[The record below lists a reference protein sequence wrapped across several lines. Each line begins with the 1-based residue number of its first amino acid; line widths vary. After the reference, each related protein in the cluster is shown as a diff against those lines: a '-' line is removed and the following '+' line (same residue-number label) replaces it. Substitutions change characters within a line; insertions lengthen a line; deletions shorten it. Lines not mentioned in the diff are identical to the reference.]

1 MGPAQRPMN
10 IDLLQAPTSP
20 PPPRLGAETLAP
32 GRVLAGRFLLES
44 LAGRGGM
51 GSVYRAKDTQ
61 TGQIVALKLL
71 HPMQSADGLQRFSR
85 EAELLAELRHP
96 SIVSHVAHGF
106 LEQGHPFLAMEWL
119 EGEDLA
125 CRLARQP
132 LSLPETLTLVRH
144 AADALASAHRHGI
157 VHRDLKPSNLFLRH
171 GRPEEVVLLDFG
183 LARRTVPSQALTGSH
198 VVLGTPGYMAPE
210 QASGQ
215 GETTPSADIFS
226 LGCVLYECLTGQPPF
241 TAPHFA
247 AVLAKILFAP
257 PTPLRLVRTELPEIL
272 QTLVDRMLAKDPH
285 QRIPD
290 APTLLPLLPTAEEL
304 PELEGLAPTHV
315 VRVESPMAAEQ
326 QLVSILL
333 AAPPLAEPTPE
344 SLPQRRS
351 LRDSLRAVLT
361 PHRAQVELMADGSL
375 VLTLMAGRHSATD
388 QAALAARCALSLKE
402 RWPEVTAVLVTG
414 RGVMSAHLPV
424 GEAMDRAGQL
434 LHRFGQ
440 PAACPHVV
448 LDEVTAGLLGPGFQ
462 LDRASTDTFLLQG
475 EHLSADASRPLL
487 GKPTPCVGREQEL
500 ALLELAL
507 STCVEDS
514 TAQALLVVAPP
525 GTGKSRLRHEFLRRV
540 SRREQPVL
548 LLQGRGDPMSVGAS
562 MCLLGQ
568 AVQQLCGMT
577 PGEPVEARQQ
587 KLRECLARRLPERE
601 LPELMALLGELCGAA
616 FPEDDFPQLREVRGD
631 PGLMNLL
638 VGRALITWLRAE
650 SQHAP
655 VLLVLEDLHWGD
667 ALTVQWVER
676 ALREL
681 ADCPLLVLALARPEI
696 KELFPG
702 LWSQRLQEV
711 ALRSLSRKAGAQLIR
726 DVLGTGVEESVVDRL
741 LEQSA
746 GNALFLE
753 ELIRMVA
760 EGRGD
765 TPPGTVLAMLQ
776 ARILRLEPEARQALL
791 AGSMLGRTFWAGA
804 VRALRHAQET
814 PGTLEHWLERL
825 VALEIIEPQPDRTFA
840 GEKAYRFRH
849 ALMRDAAHALVPEAL
864 KVTGHRLAGEW
875 LEQGGET
882 DPRVLAEHA
891 WLGQQPERAVH
902 FHTQAAEQLLE
913 RGDARSALR
922 CVEAALQ
929 LGVQGEARSRLR
941 ALQATATF
949 WLNEPSLLME
959 TGRQIL
965 PELKPGSRP
974 WCDLIS
980 SLILN
985 SANRGQADE
994 VMPLVELLLRS
1005 PPDAESVWAYAQ
1017 ALCYISTTFVRLGSR
1032 RVAEACLERVR
1043 DIEGT
1048 DPLLEAYR
1056 AYTQAFFWF
1065 HLEGKP
1071 WQAWEK
1077 LLQAEQTLQT
1087 QGKVHGLSKVKT
1099 VSGLVAA
1106 MLGDSPGAVARVQE
1120 SVARSQRFEQPL
1132 TLLYTQGYYAVV
1144 MATIAE
1150 PAARAQ
1156 ARTMA
1161 EASLSVSSYS
1171 PLYPG
1176 MAHVALARVALAE
1189 GRPVDAEQHARKACE
1204 LLPPLPSF
1212 ARPMLSAALR
1222 AQGRA
1227 AEARQEAERTVR
1239 QLERIGARGV
1249 DFVGVHLA
1257 LAEACFAQED
1267 NAAGEAALRTA
1278 LQHLLACAEGFPDTA
1293 TRERFLRNVP
1303 ENARTLELAR
1313 ERWGEV
1319 TAA

>member
-1 MGPAQRPMN
+1 MN
-10 IDLLQAPTSP
+10 IDLIQAPTSP
-20 PPPRLGAETLAP
+20 SPPRLGADTLAP
-32 GRVLAGRFLLES
+32 GRLLAGRFLLES

-61 TGQIVALKLL
+61 TGQTVALKLL

-125 CRLARQP
+125 NRLGRQP
-132 LSLPETLTLVRH
+132 LSLSETLTLMRH
-144 AADALASAHRHGI
+144 AADALATAHRHGI

-241 TAPHFA
+241 SAPHFA
-247 AVLAKILFAP
+247 AVLAKILFTP
-257 PTPLRLVRTELPEIL
+257 PTPLRSVRTELPEVF

-290 APTLLPLLPTAEEL
+290 APSLMPLLPTVDEL
-304 PELEGLAPTHV
+304 PELEGVAPTQV
-315 VRVESPMAAEQ
+315 ARVDSPMAAEQ

-333 AAPPLAEPTPE
+333 AAPPVVAEPGPE
-344 SLPQRRS
+344 AMVQRRS

-375 VLTLMAGRHSATD
+375 VLTLLAGRHGATD
-388 QAALAARCALSLKE
+388 QASLAARCALSLKE

-414 RGVMSAHLPV
+414 RGVISAHLPV

-434 LHRFGQ
+434 LHRFGH
-440 PAACPHVV
+440 PTASPHVV

-462 LDRASTDTFLLQG
+462 LERASTDTFLLQS
-475 EHLSADASRPLL
+475 EHLTADASRPLL

-507 STCVEDS
+507 STCIEDS

-548 LLQGRGDPMSVGAS
+548 LLQGRGDPMNVSGCMCMVGQ
-562 MCLLGQ
+562 LL
-568 AVQQLCGMT
+568 QQLCGME
-577 PGEPVEARQQ
+577 PGEPAETRRQ
-587 KLRECLARRLPERE
+587 KLRERVAKYLPERE
-601 LPELMALLGELCGAA
+601 VPEVAALLGEICSAP
-616 FPEDDFPQLREVRGD
+616 FPEETYSQLRELRRD
-631 PGLMNLL
+631 PAQMNAA
-638 VGRALITWLRAE
+638 VGGAIITWLRAE
-650 SQHAP
+650 SQHSP

-667 ALTVQWVER
+667 ALTVQWVDR
-676 ALREL
+676 LLREL

-726 DVLGTGVEESVVDRL
+726 DVLGSGVEEAVVDRL

-776 ARILRLEPEARQALL
+776 SRILRLEPEARQALL
-791 AGSMLGRTFWAGA
+791 AASFLGRTFWTGA
-804 VRALRHAQET
+804 VRALRNAQET

-825 VALEIIEPQPDRTFA
+825 VAMEIIESQPDRTFA

-849 ALMRDAAHALVPEAL
+849 ALMRDAAYALVPEAH
-864 KVTGHRLAGEW
+864 KATGHRLAGEW

-882 DPRVLAEHA
+882 DPRVLADHA
-891 WLGQQPERAVH
+891 YLGQQPERAVR
-902 FHTQAAEQLLE
+902 FYIQAADQRLE
-913 RGDARSALR
+913 RGDARSALQ
-922 CVEAALQ
+922 CVEAALK
-929 LGVQGEARSRLR
+929 LEMPSETRSRLR

-949 WLNEPSLLME
+949 WLNDPSLLTG
-959 TGRQIL
+959 TGREIL
-965 PELKPGSRP
+965 PELKAGSRP

-985 SANRGQADE
+985 SVNRGQPAE
-994 VMPLVELLLRS
+994 VMPLVELLLRTS
-1005 PPDAESVWAYAQ
+1005 PEADGVYAYAQ
-1017 ALCYISTTFVRLGSR
+1017 ALCFISTAFVRLGMR
-1032 RVAEACLERVR
+1032 QEAEVHLQRILGLEGS
-1043 DIEGT
+1043 DA
-1048 DPLLEAYR
+1048 LLESYR
-1056 AYTQAFFWF
+1056 DYTQAFFSF
-1065 HLEGKP
+1065 HLEPKP
-1071 WQAWEK
+1071 WQAWEG
-1077 LLQAEQTLQT
+1077 LLRAEKTLQ
-1087 QGKVHGLSKVKT
+1087 QEGRVHSLAKVKT

-1106 MLGDSPGAVARVQE
+1106 MMGDSASARTRVQE
-1120 SVARSQRFEQPL
+1120 SVARLQRFEQPL
-1132 TLLYTQGYYAVV
+1132 TLLYSQGYFSVV
-1144 MATIAE
+1144 MSALPE
-1150 PAARAQ
+1150 PEARAQ

-1161 EASLSVSSYS
+1161 EAALTVTSYS

-1176 MAHVALARVALAE
+1176 MAHVALARIALAE
-1189 GRPVDAEQHARKACE
+1189 GKPAEAEQHARQACE
-1204 LLPPLPSF
+1204 LLPPLPSLV
-1212 ARPMLSAALR
+1212 RPVLSEALR
-1222 AQGRA
+1222 LQGRA
-1227 AEARQEAERTVR
+1227 AEARQEAERAVR
-1239 QLERIGARGV
+1239 HLERAGARGV
-1249 DFVGVHLA
+1249 DFIGVHLA
-1257 LAEACFAQED
+1257 LAEACFAQGD
-1267 NAAGEAALRTA
+1267 STAGDAALRKA
-1278 LQHLLACAEGFPDTA
+1278 LEHLRACAEGFPDA
-1293 TRERFLRNVP
+1293 AARERFLRKVP
-1303 ENARTLELAR
+1303 DNARTLELAR
-1313 ERWGEV
+1313 ERFGEA

>member
-1 MGPAQRPMN
+1 MN
-10 IDLLQAPTSP
+10 IDLLQAPTTPS
-20 PPPRLGAETLAP
+20 PPRLGAETLSP

-51 GSVYRAKDTQ
+51 GSVYRAKDTLS
-61 TGQIVALKLL
+61 GQRVAVKLL
-71 HPMQSADGLQRFSR
+71 HPVQNTDALQRFSR

-96 SIVSHVAHGF
+96 AIVSHVAHGF

-125 CRLARQP
+125 SRLARQP
-132 LSLPETLTLVRH
+132 LSLSETLTLVRRT
-144 AADALASAHRHGI
+144 AEALAAAHRHGI

-241 TAPHFA
+241 SAPHFA

-257 PTPLRLVRTELPEIL
+257 PTPLRTVRNELPEFL
-272 QTLVDRMLAKDPH
+272 QPLVDRMLAKDPH
-285 QRIPD
+285 QRVPD
-290 APTLLPLLPTAEEL
+290 APTLLPLLPSLEGL
-304 PELEGLAPTHV
+304 PELEGLAPTQV
-315 VRVESPMAAEQ
+315 VRVESPMEAEQ

-333 AAPPLAEPTPE
+333 AAPPLAEPVPE
-344 SLPQRRS
+344 ALTQRRA

-375 VLTLMAGRHSATD
+375 VLTLLAGRHSATD

-414 RGVMSAHLPV
+414 RGVLSDHLPV
-424 GEAMDRAGQL
+424 GEAMDRAGKL

-440 PAACPHVV
+440 PAACPQVV

-462 LDRASTDTFLLQG
+462 LDRASTDTFLLHG
-475 EHLSADASRPLL
+475 ENLSCDDSRPLL

-507 STCVEDS
+507 TTSEEDS

-540 SRREQPVL
+540 DRREHPVL

-568 AVQQLCGMT
+568 ALQHLCGVMRED
-577 PGEPVEARQQ
+577 PLEVRQR
-587 KLRECLARRLPERE
+587 KLRQRLALHLSERE
-601 LPELMALLGELCGAA
+601 APEVVALLGELCGAGTLGEGSPKLLEA
-616 FPEDDFPQLREVRGD
+616 RGD
-631 PGLMNLL
+631 PGLMNTL
-638 VGRALITWLRAE
+638 VGQAFITWLRAE
-650 SQHAP
+650 SRQGP

-667 ALTVQWVER
+667 ALTVQWVDR

-681 ADCPLLVLALARPEI
+681 ADSPLLVLALARPEI

-702 LWSQRLQEV
+702 LWAQRLQEV

-726 DVLGTGVEESVVDRL
+726 EVLGPTVADSVVDRL

-753 ELIRMVA
+753 ELIRMAA

-776 ARILRLEPEARQALL
+776 ARILRLEHDARQALL
-791 AGSMLGRTFWAGA
+791 AGSILGRTFWIGA
-804 VRALRHAQET
+804 VRAVRSAHET

-825 VALEIIEPQPDRTFA
+825 VTLEIIEPQPERSCD
-840 GEKAYRFRH
+840 GEMAYRFRH
-849 ALMRDAAHALVPEAL
+849 ALMRDAAYALVPEAH
-864 KVTGHRLAGEW
+864 KITGHRLVGEW
-875 LEQGGET
+875 LEQVGET

-891 WLGQQPERAVH
+891 SLGQQPERAIH
-902 FHTQAAEQLLE
+902 FYTLAAEQLLE
-913 RGDARSALR
+913 RGDARSALQ
-922 CVEAALQ
+922 CMEAALG
-929 LGVQGEARSRLR
+929 LGAQGEVRSKLR

-949 WLNEPSLLME
+949 WMNDPAMLNGV
-959 TGRQIL
+959 GREIL
-965 PELKPGSRP
+965 PELKPGSTP
-974 WCDLIS
+974 WCKLIS
-980 SLILN
+980 SLILSSTN
-985 SANRGQADE
+985 KGQPRE
-994 VMPLVELLLRS
+994 VMPLLELLLRS
-1005 PPDAESVWAYAQ
+1005 STDAEGRRAYAE
-1017 ALCYISTTFVRLGSR
+1017 ALCFVSTSFVRLGAR
-1032 RVAEACLERVR
+1032 QEAAACLERLLAL
-1043 DIEGT
+1043 DGPA
-1048 DPLLEAYR
+1048 DPLLQAYR

-1065 HLEGKP
+1065 HLEDKP
-1071 WQAWEK
+1071 WQAWQL
-1077 LLQAEQTLQT
+1077 LLQAEETLQALNE
-1087 QGKVHGLSKVKT
+1087 VHGLTKVQS
-1099 VSGLVAA
+1099 VSGLAAA
-1106 MLGDSPGAVARVQE
+1106 MLGDLPGAVARAQ
-1120 SVARSQRFEQPL
+1120 SAVARASKFEQPL
-1132 TLLYTQGYYAVV
+1132 TLLYTQGYCAVL
-1144 MATIAE
+1144 MAISPE
-1150 PAARAQ
+1150 PADREQARAM
-1156 ARTMA
+1156 ARA
-1161 EASLSVSSYS
+1161 ALSVTSHS

-1176 MAHVALARVALAE
+1176 MAYLALAKVALADGQPLEAE
-1189 GRPVDAEQHARKACE
+1189 AHARKARE
-1204 LLPPLPSF
+1204 LLPPLP
-1212 ARPMLSAALR
+1212 ALAGPLLSRALM
-1222 AQGRA
+1222 AQGRT
-1227 AEARQEAERTVR
+1227 AEARQEAEHAV
-1239 QLERIGARGV
+1239 LEQETLGALGAGSV
-1249 DFVGVHLA
+1249 IVYLA
-1257 LAEACFAQED
+1257 LAEACFALD
-1267 NAAGEAALRTA
+1267 DGAAGEASLRKALH
-1278 LQHLLACAEGFPDTA
+1278 HLRACTDDLPDPA
-1293 TRERFLRNVP
+1293 ARERFLRQVP
-1303 ENARTLELAR
+1303 SNARTLELAH

-1319 TAA
+1319 TPA